1 MLPFNYYLF
10 RDRRRLDK
18 KVSNACL
25 IMYPQR
31 TQGEEAGCQ
40 NITEK
45 SIVEQSGLRFEM
57 ASKKHFHIT

>member
-25 IMYPQR
+25 IKYPQR
-31 TQGEEAGCQ
+31 TQGEEAGCE

-45 SIVEQSGLRFEM
+45 SILGVKWQVQNISTLP
-57 ASKKHFHIT
+57 K

>member
-25 IMYPQR
+25 IKYPQR
-31 TQGEEAGCQ
+31 TQGEETGCE

-45 SIVEQSGLRFEM
+45 SIVEQSGLKVQNI
-57 ASKKHFHIT
+57 STLPK